1 MFNMKKW
8 MLFLIAGLCLGIV
21 MPLSSQNNRTN
32 PFEVSSRIQNT
43 PKPVEVEPSPAAD
56 SAGVVASENPFEVN
70 HVPLRKQQF
79 KPVQK
84 AIEDISKVKPKVS
97 TSFIFWI
104 MIFSWAML
112 AIVISHKTSLL
123 GYLLRSMFN
132 LNMMKLTKRDEASG
146 YNFHFALLYLCFF
159 VNLSVF
165 IYLLQKNYG
174 GQEGIKIWL
183 WCFAGVC
190 AVYLFRHAF
199 MWLLGALFPVT
210 KESSLYSY
218 IILVFNILLGLLIVP
233 VNLML
238 AYGPEAMYSLVL
250 YAGIGAI
257 VLFYIMR
264 TLRGLSISIF
274 LIGQGIV
281 PFFIYLCTAE
291 IAPVLVMIRAI
302 SAIQG

>member
-1 MFNMKKW
+1 MLKKLAAIW
-8 MLFLIAGLCLGIV
+8 LLIVGLMTFASNTVVC
-21 MPLSSQNNRTN
+21 QNNRSN
-32 PFEVSSRIQNT
+32 PFEVSSRIQNL
-43 PKPVEVEPSPAAD
+43 PAAAVEQD
-56 SAGVVASENPFEVN
+56 TSAKDTSVAGKSDNPFEVN
-70 HVPLRKQQF
+70 HVPLRRQQF

-84 AIEDISKVKPKVS
+84 VIEDISKVKPKVS

-112 AIVISHKTSLL
+112 AVVISHKTSLL

-159 VNLSVF
+159 INLSVF
-165 IYLLQKNYG
+165 IYLFQRHFG

-183 WCFAGVC
+183 LCFAAVC
-190 AVYLFRHAF
+190 GVYLIRHSF
-199 MWLLGALFPVT
+199 MWMLGVLFPVT

-218 IILVFNILLGLLIVP
+218 IILVFNILLGIVAVP
-233 VNLML
+233 VNLLL
-238 AYGPEAMYSLVL
+238 AYGPENMHLLFLYTGLGLV
-250 YAGIGAI
+250 G
-257 VLFYIMR
+257 LFYIMR
-264 TLRGLSISIF
+264 TLRGFSISIF

-291 IAPVLVMIRAI
+291 IAPVLFMIRAI
-302 SAIQG
+302 SNIQG

>member
-1 MFNMKKW
+1 MLKKKAAIW
-8 MLFLIAGLCLGIV
+8 VMVWGLLTLFGSFGYG
-21 MPLSSQNNRTN
+21 QNNRSN
-32 PFEVSSRIQNT
+32 PFEVSSRIQNL
-43 PKPVEVEPSPAAD
+43 PAVSSEQETMQKD
-56 SAGVVASENPFEVN
+56 SADVGIAGNPFEVN
-70 HVPLRKQQF
+70 HVPLRRQQF

-112 AIVISHKTSLL
+112 AMVISHKTSLL

-132 LNMMKLTKRDEASG
+132 LNMMKLTKRDEAGG

-159 VNLSVF
+159 INLSVF
-165 IYLLQKNYG
+165 IYLLQKHYG

-183 WCFAGVC
+183 LCFAAVC
-190 AVYLFRHAF
+190 GVYLIRHSF
-199 MWLLGALFPVT
+199 MWLLGGLFPVT

-218 IILVFNILLGLLIVP
+218 IILVFNILLGIIAVP
-233 VNLML
+233 VNLLL
-238 AYGPEAMYSLVL
+238 AYGPENMHLLFL
-250 YAGIGAI
+250 YLGLGMVA
-257 VLFYIMR
+257 LFYIMR

-302 SAIQG
+302 SNIQG

>member
-1 MFNMKKW
+1 MFKMKKW
-8 MLFLIAGLCLGIV
+8 TLFLILGFCAGIA
-21 MPLSSQNNRTN
+21 MPISSQNNRTN
-32 PFEVSSRIQNT
+32 PFEVSSRIQNA
-43 PKPVEVEPSPAAD
+43 PNAAEAD
-56 SAGVVASENPFEVN
+56 TTVTDTTKAGASDNPFEVN

-183 WCFAGVC
+183 WCFFAVC
-190 AVYLFRHAF
+190 GIYLFRHAF
-199 MWLLGALFPVT
+199 MWLLGALFPVS

-233 VNLML
+233 VNFML

-250 YAGIGAI
+250 YMGIGAI
-257 VLFYIMR
+257 VLFYVMR

>member
-1 MFNMKKW
+1 MFKMKKW
-8 MLFLIAGLCLGIV
+8 TLFLILGFCAGMV
-21 MPLSSQNNRTN
+21 VPLFSQNNRTN

-43 PKPVEVEPSPAAD
+43 PKAAEAD
-56 SAGVVASENPFEVN
+56 TTVTDTTRAAVSDNPFEVN
-70 HVPLRKQQF
+70 HVPLRRQQF

-183 WCFAGVC
+183 WCFFAVC
-190 AVYLFRHAF
+190 GIYLLRHAF
-199 MWLLGALFPVT
+199 MWLLGALFPVS

-250 YAGIGAI
+250 YMGVGAI